1 MDMIEEKQ
9 KLETA
14 NKNNEEVQN
23 LSQQKKWNKG
33 ANFIIRR

>member
-9 KLETA
+9 KLETD

-23 LSQQKKWNKG
+23 LSQQKKWNEG
-33 ANFIIRR
+33 A

>member
-1 MDMIEEKQ
+1 MKLDMIEEKQ

-23 LSQQKKWNKG
+23 LSQQKK
-33 ANFIIRR
+33 